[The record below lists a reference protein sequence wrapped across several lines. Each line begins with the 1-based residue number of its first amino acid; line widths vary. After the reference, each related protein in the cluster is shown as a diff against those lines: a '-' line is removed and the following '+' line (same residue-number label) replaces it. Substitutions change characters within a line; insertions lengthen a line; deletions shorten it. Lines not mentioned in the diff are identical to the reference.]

1 MTVRE
6 LIELN
11 QMIVDMEIEV
21 RQGGSRLVDALLI
34 GCERGKK
41 PHHPMTV
48 PLDERYVNNPTMRKE
63 ANYIDKSINAWDDG
77 KDYYQI
83 KLQKIPQK
91 WLNLEVYS
99 WEVWPASILGNPR
112 RSTGNARNVNFHG
125 QRINII
131 VLPSGEKLS
140 VRPINNAQEKSDIDG
155 QTSIEDFLKEAN
167 NGNQEHET

>member
-1 MTVRE
+1 MTVRD
-6 LIELN
+6 LISLN

-21 RQGGSRLVDALLI
+21 RKDGHRLIDALMI

-41 PHHPMTV
+41 PHQPVKV
-48 PLDERYVNNPTMRKE
+48 PIDDKYIDNLSMRKE

-83 KLQKIPQK
+83 KMQKIPEK

-99 WEVWPASILGNPR
+99 FEVWPASLYGNPR
-112 RSTGNARNVNFHG
+112 RRTGEARNVNFHG

-131 VLPSGEKLS
+131 ALPSGEKLS
-140 VRPINNAQEKSDIDG
+140 VMPIKKEDAENEIKDQI
-155 QTSIEDFLKEAN
+155 SIEEFL
-167 NGNQEHET
+167 QEEQNAR

>member
-41 PHHPMTV
+41 PYHPVKV
-48 PLDERYVNNPTMRKE
+48 PLDERYINNPTMRRE

-83 KLQKIPQK
+83 KLQKIPEK

-99 WEVWPASILGNPR
+99 WEVWPASIWGNPR

-125 QRINII
+125 QRINIV
-131 VLPSGEKLS
+131 VLPNGEKLS
-140 VRPINNAQEKSDIDG
+140 VEQIKNKNIQSDIDG
-155 QTSIEDFLKEAN
+155 QTNIEDFLKEAQ
-167 NGNQEHET
+167 NGN